1 MCGIIGYCGNYSAF
15 SFLYEG
21 LKRLEYRGY
30 DSVGIC
36 IDGKVIK
43 MKGHVDQLNKCGS
56 EVKNSGNCGIGHTRW
71 ATHGEP
77 TYINAHPHSSGNIHI
92 VHNGIIENYKEI
104 KEELTKKGYNFVSQT
119 DTEAAAH
126 LINYYYKGDLQ
137 QAVLSAC
144 KELKGSYAFVAM
156 CEKKNQLVAVRK
168 ESPLIVGRGK
178 EGVHLASD
186 ISAIADKCDEL
197 FVLDNG
203 ELAVIKDREIS
214 FFDMFNAPIIKLAE
228 SVDKNY
234 ESVSKEGYATFME
247 KEINEGAKSVKDT
260 IEGYK
265 DNYLPSGFLEDIK
278 SIYFC
283 ACGTA
288 YHACCYGK
296 KLIERYVKIPCFSLV
311 ASEFKEP
318 YTTDYSQC
326 LFVFISQSGE
336 TADTLAAHTLAK
348 KYGAKTLAVTNVS
361 KSSLEEVADAV
372 VKTRA
377 GREYAVASTKAY
389 LAQLGFCLYFT
400 QYLCDTKNIACKL
413 TEQENL
419 DKLYKAMDSVGK
431 ISQIK
436 ELANNMLHEEHAYF
450 LGRGLDYVTASEA
463 SLKLKEITYIHS
475 EAYPAGE
482 LKHGTLALIEKDTK
496 VIAFLTQSELKEK
509 MIGNIS
515 EVIARGAQVTLF
527 SQYKSVDCD
536 CDKILLPPLDDVYM
550 PLVSIVPCQRLAFL
564 VSVAKGLDCD
574 KPRNLAKSVT
584 VQ

>member
-1 MCGIIGYCGNYSAF
+1 MCGIIGYCGNSAAF
-15 SFLYEG
+15 KFLYEG

-36 IDGKVIK
+36 IDGKVVK
-43 MKGHVDQLNKCGS
+43 MKGHVDQLNKCDS
-56 EVKNSGNCGIGHTRW
+56 KIKNSGNFGIGHTRW
-71 ATHGEP
+71 ATHGAP
-77 TYINAHPHSSGNIHI
+77 SYINAHPHTSGYINI

-104 KEELTKKGYNFVSQT
+104 KEVLTKKGYSFISQT

-126 LINYYYKGDLQ
+126 LINYYYKDDLKE
-137 QAVLSAC
+137 AVLKAC
-144 KELKGSYAFVAM
+144 KELKGSYAIVAM
-156 CEKKNQLVAVRK
+156 CEKKNQLVAVRN

-203 ELAVIKDREIS
+203 EFALINGAEIS
-214 FFDMFNAPIIKLAE
+214 FFDIFDKPIIKQAE
-228 SVDKNY
+228 TVDKDY
-234 ESVSKEGYATFME
+234 ESVSKEGYDTFME
-247 KEINEGAKSVKDT
+247 KEINEGAKSVKNT
-260 IEGYK
+260 LEGYRDK
-265 DNYLPSGFLEDIK
+265 YLPPKFLEGIK

-296 KLIERYVKIPCFSLV
+296 KLIERYVKIPCFSLI

-318 YTTDYSQC
+318 YTTDYSQS

-361 KSSLEEVADAV
+361 KSSLEDVADIV
-372 VKTRA
+372 IKTRA

-400 QYLCDTKNIACKL
+400 QVLCGLNNIPCDL
-413 TEQENL
+413 TAEENL
-419 DKLYKAMDSVGK
+419 NKLYKAIDAAGK
-431 ISQIK
+431 MSQTQS
-436 ELANNMLHEEHAYF
+436 LAQIMLNNEHAYF
-450 LGRGLDYVTASEA
+450 LGRGMDFITASEA

-515 EVIARGAQVTLF
+515 EVKARGAFVTLF
-527 SQYKSVDCD
+527 TQFDNVDCG
-536 CDKILLPPLDDVYM
+536 CDKILLPDLPDVYM
-550 PLVSIVPCQRLAFL
+550 PLIAIVPCQQLAFL